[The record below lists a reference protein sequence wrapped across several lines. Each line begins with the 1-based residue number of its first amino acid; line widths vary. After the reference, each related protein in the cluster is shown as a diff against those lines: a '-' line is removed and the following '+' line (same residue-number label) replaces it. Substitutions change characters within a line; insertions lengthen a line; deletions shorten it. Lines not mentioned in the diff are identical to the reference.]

1 MFDVCSCPPAMC
13 DCLHRNAVLSYCLC
27 EIRSSDQEAAMKYG
41 LRKGFFDIDGQVTSA
56 GNTLAQILGVFGE
69 TELVKLR
76 VMLAEEESLAFA
88 KAA

>member
-1 MFDVCSCPPAMC
+1 MFNVCSCPQAMC
-13 DCLHRNAVLSYCLC
+13 DYLNRNAVLSHCLC
-27 EIRSSDQEAAMKYG
+27 EIGSSDQEAAMKYG

>member
-1 MFDVCSCPPAMC
+1 MFHVCSCPQAMC
-13 DCLHRNAVLSYCLC
+13 DCLHLNAVLSHCLC
-27 EIRSSDQEAAMKYG
+27 EIGSSDQEAAMKYG

>member
-1 MFDVCSCPPAMC
+1 MFNVCSCPPAMC
-13 DCLHRNAVLSYCLC
+13 DCLHRNAVLSHCLC
-27 EIRSSDQEAAMKYG
+27 EIGYSDQEAAMKYG
-41 LRKGFFDIDGQVTSA
+41 MRKGFFDIDGQVTSA

>member
-1 MFDVCSCPPAMC
+1 
-13 DCLHRNAVLSYCLC
+13 
-27 EIRSSDQEAAMKYG
+27 
-41 LRKGFFDIDGQVTSA
+41 VTSA